1 MAITLKGLAWDHRR
15 CWGPLDASIGAY
27 TAARPGLSIVW
38 DRRSLYEFG
47 EGRLEDTVRKYD
59 LITFDHP
66 FVGEVARDGL
76 MLPFDDHLSEAD
88 KRMFEADS
96 VGKSW
101 QSYQA
106 GGKQWALPIDAAAQ
120 VASYRPDLLNKY
132 ADAPPTSHEAVV
144 QLGRRLRAD
153 GLWLGLP
160 LVPTD
165 AMCLILTGAAL
176 ASHPIGTDPG
186 VCIEDRVL
194 AGVVDRL
201 RELAALAHPQSWS
214 WNPIRCYEHMIA
226 HNDVVYVPFAFGY
239 VNYASRNDGPHLRFA
254 DIPASPPKGA
264 LLGGAGIGVSAQS
277 KHPDEAIAYAK
288 HLCSP
293 EFQRTEYVSAG
304 GQPGMLSAWTD
315 AAANQATRNFFA
327 DTLAT
332 MRGSYLRQ
340 THPGFITFFRESAAK
355 AAAAIKGELSPA
367 DLAAWLNRKHAE
379 TLPRAALDR
388 SFA

>member
-1 MAITLKGLAWDHRR
+1 VAITLKGLAWDHRR
-15 CWGPLDASIGAY
+15 CWGPLEASIAVY

-47 EGRLEDTVRKYD
+47 EGRLEDAVRKYD

-76 MLPFDDHLSEAD
+76 MLPFDGHLSD
-88 KRMFEADS
+88 GDRRMFEAES

-120 VASYRPDLLNKY
+120 VASYRPDLLGKY
-132 ADAPPTSHEAVV
+132 ADAPPATHEAVL

-176 ASHPIGTDPG
+176 AGCPIGANPDVFIEEEALVG
-186 VCIEDRVL
+186 VIE
-194 AGVVDRL
+194 RL
-201 RELAALAHPQSWS
+201 RELAALAHPHSWS
-214 WNPIRCYEHMIA
+214 WNPIRCYEHMVSA
-226 HNDVVYVPFAFGY
+226 DDVVYVPFAFGY
-239 VNYASRNDGPHLRFA
+239 VNYASRSDGPHLRFA
-254 DIPASPPKGA
+254 NIPASPPKGA
-264 LLGGAGIGVSAQS
+264 LLGGAGIGVSALS
-277 KHPDEAIAYAK
+277 KHPEEAIAYAM
-288 HLCSP
+288 HLCSRQ
-293 EFQRTEYVSAG
+293 FQRTGYVTAG

-315 AAANQATRNFFA
+315 PDANQATRNFFA

-332 MRGSYLRQ
+332 LSGAYLRE
-340 THPGFITFFRESAAK
+340 THPGFVTFFRECASK
-355 AAAAIKGELSPA
+355 AAAAIKGDLSPP
-367 DLAAWLNRKHAE
+367 DLASWLNWKHAE
-379 TLPRAALDR
+379 TRPRAVLDR